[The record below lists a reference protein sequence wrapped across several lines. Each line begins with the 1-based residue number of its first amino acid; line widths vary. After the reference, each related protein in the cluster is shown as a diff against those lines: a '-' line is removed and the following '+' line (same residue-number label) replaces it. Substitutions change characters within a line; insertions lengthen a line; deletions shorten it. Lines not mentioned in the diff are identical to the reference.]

1 MISPSSPSLTLPVM
15 FVCVPARDLPPPMVC
30 SDVPDIAVVPAA
42 DEDPADEPIDIVA
55 DVVAAAAAATG
66 NCPWL
71 LVALMNDIVRRGVLW
86 SLLFLCTGMN
96 EFERCACLREAL
108 DDPDEPAGVLAVNAF
123 CVAGVALLMLCAW
136 CGDWLG
142 DDCGGSCGEV
152 PDPEDATEEE
162 CARDAPAEDW
172 LPSMLGGGMSGME
185 GGGMSGTGGG
195 GMSVTE
201 AARTLELAL
210 ALALALDAGDDPCSC
225 WGDS

>member
-1 MISPSSPSLTLPVM
+1 M
-15 FVCVPARDLPPPMVC
+15 FVCVPARDLPPPKVC

-42 DEDPADEPIDIVA
+42 DEDAADEPIVIVA
-55 DVVAAAAAATG
+55 DAGDAAEAVADVG
-66 NCPWL
+66 DWPWM

-96 EFERCACLREAL
+96 EFERCACLSEAL
-108 DDPDEPAGVLAVNAF
+108 DDPDEPAGVLAVKAF

-162 CARDAPAEDW
+162 CARDAPED
-172 LPSMLGGGMSGME
+172 
-185 GGGMSGTGGG
+185 
-195 GMSVTE
+195 
-201 AARTLELAL
+201 
-210 ALALALDAGDDPCSC
+210 D
-225 WGDS
+225 